1 MGMKAW
7 LFGAAEPDQIKAI
20 NTISSLREWGC
31 VVTPMAAAGPKPM
44 EQNHRRSLGISEDAP
59 VTAVALPDPFRTFA
73 PIGTVGGRL

>member
-31 VVTPMAAAGPKPM
+31 VVTPMAAAGPKSM
-44 EQNHRRSLGISEDAP
+44 EQNHRRSLGIPKDAP
-59 VTAVALPDPFRTFA
+59 VTAVALPDPFRAFA